1 MKLHELKAFKNE
13 QKQTKRRGRGGGS
26 GLGTT
31 SGKGHK
37 GQKARAGG
45 GVKPEFE
52 GGQLPFIRRLPKR
65 GFKNPFPKK
74 FNEVNLDFIEQ
85 KFSDKNEINLE
96 DLYKSCSKKYPIKI
110 LARGE
115 INRPIKI
122 EAHKVSSK
130 AVTKIEEAGGEV
142 KVMEDL

>member
-1 MKLHELKAFKNE
+1 MKLHELKAFKHE
-13 QKQTKRRGRGGGS
+13 QKKTKRRGRGGGS

-31 SGKGHK
+31 AGKGHK

-74 FNEVNLDFIEQ
+74 YNEVNLDFIEQ
-85 KFSDKNEINLE
+85 KFSDKNEITLE
-96 DLYKSCSKKYPIKI
+96 DLYKTCCRKYPIKI

-115 INRPIKI
+115 INRSIKV

-130 AVTKIEEAGGEV
+130 AASKIEGAGGEV
-142 KVMEDL
+142 KVTEDL